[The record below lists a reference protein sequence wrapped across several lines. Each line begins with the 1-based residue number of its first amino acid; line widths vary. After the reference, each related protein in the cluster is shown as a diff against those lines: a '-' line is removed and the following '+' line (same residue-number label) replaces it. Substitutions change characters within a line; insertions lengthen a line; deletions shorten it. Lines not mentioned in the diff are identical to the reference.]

1 MLDSD
6 GETFEVE
13 ETDSMLG
20 VNKKGLAVTP
30 GGRPSVKK
38 NAVNSKYGPGYRNAL
53 NTHEIMG
60 RKLSIGKACGLFGI
74 VHFGANIPLEE
85 AGHDGRLRAFK
96 DAAYYALTDEELE
109 DILNTEEPALVLYLL
124 GIFRAQS
131 RIIKLNAPVHVREEF
146 ENCVFRPAIKDPV
159 IQSHLGL
166 SMTESIF
173 DQ

>member
-1 MLDSD
+1 
-6 GETFEVE
+6 
-13 ETDSMLG
+13 MLG

-131 RIIKLNAPVHVREEF
+131 RIIKFVAPTHIREEF
-146 ENCVFRPAIKDPV
+146 ENCVFRPAIKDLV